1 MCPLACVSVCML
13 MTADK
18 AHASEISLAV
28 WPLGGEKHGCSDIE
42 EALMLQ
48 SLLFDSIQLS
58 HYPASLPPSQ
68 SELIPQTTIT
78 EGNLEVGPV
87 PVPMFIIEMPLSF

>member
-1 MCPLACVSVCML
+1 
-13 MTADK
+13 
-18 AHASEISLAV
+18 
-28 WPLGGEKHGCSDIE
+28 
-42 EALMLQ
+42 MLQ

-87 PVPMFIIEMPLSF
+87 PVPVFIIEMPLSF